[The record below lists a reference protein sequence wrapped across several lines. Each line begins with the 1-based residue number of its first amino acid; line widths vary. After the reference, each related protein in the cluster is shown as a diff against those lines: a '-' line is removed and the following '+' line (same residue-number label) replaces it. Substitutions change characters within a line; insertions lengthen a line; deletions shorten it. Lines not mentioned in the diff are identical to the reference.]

1 MQVSG
6 VGSKPD
12 ELSHLGM
19 VYTCLH
25 HLWWWLEDGYGWFM
39 SLYEF
44 MTLFYHVLPCST
56 HITSFSPQK
65 KQPNLFEMFAPKK
78 RICNYFL
85 VDEAFWCILKIARC
99 SVMAFGKFEEYALD
113 SIEKYRK
120 FKDSP
125 SKAWRKWQS
134 EFLLIAKWYHV
145 FQIPARS
152 AETCWSW
159 VLKHVF
165 LHWKSGVSAKSG
177 YPKLPKPLLSM
188 AFPIRGTCEASTY
201 GFEVLLHA
209 CVVPR
214 HTEKMQK
221 TGKSQG
227 NPGEIW
233 LFYTHLCSNTL
244 HFQYL
249 NTLSTKNI
257 IGPLKHQEPR
267 SGKAT
272 CTVGSLH
279 QLVSPVSFHAS
290 LLSVSRRWEKCVEYL
305 RVAFHDFPWLFMTP
319 WETHDFSNVAQTFQ
333 TVFFMTE
340 LMPGGSASSTGSSF
354 GAWNGRALTLW
365 RRTWRRKSR
374 LIPRYPQISSDHIRI
389 RSRCGCIEHIW
400 ALSLFLRQRP
410 NKWSEHVFL
419 HLLFIYFICY
429 LALLGSLLEQL
440 EPERTQDA
448 QGCPNRSLGT
458 SWHCCTSPCS
468 DSSCPSRLAMTCPI
482 DVTVQLVAH
491 LNIQKD

>member
-19 VYTCLH
+19 VYTIYGDDSRMVMDG
-25 HLWWWLEDGYGWFM
+25 LWVYD
-39 SLYEF
+39 SLW
-44 MTLFYHVLPCST
+44 HCST
-56 HITSFSPQK
+56 MFYPHYFFFPKK
-65 KQPNLFEMFAPKK
+65 KQPNLFEMFAPEKW
-78 RICNYFL
+78 ICNYFF
-85 VDEAFWCILKIARC
+85 VDEAFWCILKIAR
-99 SVMAFGKFEEYALD
+99 SYVMAFGKFEEYALE

-120 FKDSP
+120 FKDFP

-201 GFEVLLHA
+201 GFEVLLHG

-214 HTEKMQK
+214 HTEQMQK

-249 NTLSTKNI
+249 NILSTTNI
-257 IGPLKHQEPR
+257 IGPLKHQEPM
-267 SGKAT
+267 SGKAI

-290 LLSVSRRWEKCVEYL
+290 LLSDSRRWEKCVEYL
-305 RVAFHDFPWLFMTP
+305 RVAFHDFPWLSMTP

-333 TVFFMTE
+333 TVFHDGT
-340 LMPGGSASSTGSSF
+340 PGGSASSTGSSF
-354 GAWNGRALTLW
+354 GAWNGRALTR

-374 LIPRYPQISSDHIRI
+374 LIPRYPQIIFELDRVADVLSIFEHCHYSYDSD
-389 RSRCGCIEHIW
+389 
-400 ALSLFLRQRP
+400 QT
-410 NKWSEHVFL
+410 SEVSMCF
-419 HLLFIYFICY
+419 FICY
-429 LALLGSLLEQL
+429 LFILFATWHYLAHCWNSWNLNEHRM
-440 EPERTQDA
+440 PTDA
-448 QGCPNRSLGT
+448 PIASNRSLGT

-482 DVTVQLVAH
+482 NVTVQLVAH